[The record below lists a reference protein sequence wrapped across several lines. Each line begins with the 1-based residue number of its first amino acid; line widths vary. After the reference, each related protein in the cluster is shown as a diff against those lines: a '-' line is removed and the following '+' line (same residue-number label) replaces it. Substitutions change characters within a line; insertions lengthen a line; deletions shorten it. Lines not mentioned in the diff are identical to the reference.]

1 MKITKQCILDGNTYT
16 MDIPKLTPKLL
27 AEGMAKRDA
36 GAMIQNAFPYLSAD
50 EREFL
55 LTGTPGDVWDKMF
68 GGGDD

>member
-1 MKITKQCILDGNTYT
+1 MKLTQKCALNGMTYT

-27 AEGMAKRDA
+27 AEGLRQRSQ

-55 LTGTPGDVWDKMF
+55 LTGTPPDVWDAMF
-68 GGGDD
+68 KDDD